1 MRSIKKKKVFV
12 SGCFDMLHSGHI
24 AFLQEAAGYGD
35 LYIGLGSDK
44 TLKELKGRE
53 PINSEDER
61 AYMLSALACV
71 RKVIINK
78 GSGLLD
84 FLGTIKDVKPD
95 ILIVNED
102 GHTPEKRGLCRAR
115 GTENKV
121 LKRIP

>member
-1 MRSIKKKKVFV
+1 MRSVKKKVFV
-12 SGCFDMLHSGHI
+12 TGCFYMLHSGHV

-71 RKVIINK
+71 RKGIINK

-84 FLGTIKDVKPD
+84 FLGTIKEVKPG

-102 GHTPEKRGLCRAR
+102 GHTPEKERLRSEERRVGKECRSR
-115 GTENKV
+115 
-121 LKRIP
+121 